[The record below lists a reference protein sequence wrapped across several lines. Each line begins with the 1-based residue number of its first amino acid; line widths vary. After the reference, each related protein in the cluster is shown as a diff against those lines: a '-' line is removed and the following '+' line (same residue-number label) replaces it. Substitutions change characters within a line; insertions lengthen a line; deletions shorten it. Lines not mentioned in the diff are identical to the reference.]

1 MLLRNECGNG
11 ILIGLVMTLYKRTD
25 AVWTRWT
32 VGVRGV
38 TFRGERR
45 GRHLSPRRQWRPRF
59 HRCCVAAVG
68 NANDFRR
75 LIELLSTRLLLH
87 SFPLSALSNFWVDS
101 MTSSYHRLVDFEIS
115 FVSSLLLSRANQM
128 RPCLKLPLDYI
139 GDWLP
144 TRLNMLFPMIY
155 GKHVESETSFPKEN
169 KRYLW
174 SMLKKK
180 KKKKSEKMLLWL
192 AFQLEG
198 VSVSSFSWFCGWRW
212 QPAANAASASSAAA
226 AAAAAAVAVPR
237 SHRTQR
243 FGLFH
248 RGPMAAVSS
257 SSGHVFFFFF
267 SSSASSSSSSS
278 APRDP
283 FYYSAW
289 LSSAILWHALGATK
303 SCFKAFP
310 RKKKKSWQEVEL
322 LRQTGKTGFF
332 IVGWAKVDGCVC
344 VCM

>member
-101 MTSSYHRLVDFEIS
+101 MTSSHHRLVDFEIS

-128 RPCLKLPLDYI
+128 GPCLKLPLDYI

-174 SMLKKK
+174 SMLKKRK
-180 KKKKSEKMLLWL
+180 KKKKWED
-192 AFQLEG
+192 AVVAG
-198 VSVSSFSWFCGWRW
+198 FSAGGCFC
-212 QPAANAASASSAAA
+212 
-226 AAAAAAVAVPR
+226 
-237 SHRTQR
+237 
-243 FGLFH
+243 
-248 RGPMAAVSS
+248 
-257 SSGHVFFFFF
+257 
-267 SSSASSSSSSS
+267 
-278 APRDP
+278 
-283 FYYSAW
+283 
-289 LSSAILWHALGATK
+289 
-303 SCFKAFP
+303 
-310 RKKKKSWQEVEL
+310 
-322 LRQTGKTGFF
+322 
-332 IVGWAKVDGCVC
+332 
-344 VCM
+344 